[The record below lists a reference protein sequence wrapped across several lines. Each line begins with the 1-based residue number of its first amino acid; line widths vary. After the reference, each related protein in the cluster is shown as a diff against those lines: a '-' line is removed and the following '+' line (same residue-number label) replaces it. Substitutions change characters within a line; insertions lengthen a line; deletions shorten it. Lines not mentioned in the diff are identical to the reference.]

1 MKQCSATLSRRGFSL
16 IEILV
21 AMTILVVIVLIVGG
35 LFQQTSLA
43 WTLGM
48 QRATKQANV
57 RAVAGALGR
66 DLASMVDPG
75 NLVIYPSK
83 SGGDQAGALEA
94 GLGETMPEFV
104 SGGTL
109 TFWAVQAPDLF
120 DEDTKDTSRELVLIE
135 YAPSDPS
142 GNKVLRTVSAY
153 DRSSGS
159 LSSDKDKGQGGSTSE
174 FDLGDGSVSFEA
186 INEGYSDFASPY
198 GSNVAGV
205 RIVVSPTTP
214 STMTGYEIYV
224 GSCGPD
230 GIKGN
235 EDDIYPWGEGE
246 AE

>member
-21 AMTILVVIVLIVGG
+21 AMSILVVIVLIVGG

-48 QRATKQANV
+48 QRATEQSNV

-75 NLVIYPSK
+75 NLAIYPSK
-83 SGGDQAGALEA
+83 NGGDQQVDALNT
-94 GLGETMPEFV
+94 GLGV
-104 SGGTL
+104 SPSDLISTGGGL
-109 TFWAVQAPDLF
+109 KFWALRAPDMF
-120 DEDTKDTSRELVLIE
+120 DDDTVETSRELVLIE
-135 YAPSDPS
+135 YTA
-142 GNKVLRTVSAY
+142 GNKVKRTVSAY
-153 DRSSGS
+153 DKSS
-159 LSSDKDKGQGGSTSE
+159 SSPSSTSESQGGSTSE
-174 FDLGDGSVSFEA
+174 FALEDGSISFEA
-186 INEGYSDFASPY
+186 IDEGFADFASPY
-198 GSNVAGV
+198 GSRTAGV
-205 RIVVSPTTP
+205 RIVVTPTKP
-214 STMTGYEIYV
+214 STISGYEIYV

>member
-21 AMTILVVIVLIVGG
+21 AMSILVVIVLIVGG

-48 QRATKQANV
+48 QRATEQSNV

-83 SGGDQAGALEA
+83 TGGAQAGALSE
-94 GLGETMPEFV
+94 GLGGTTSNFV
-104 SGGTL
+104 SSGSL
-109 TFWAVQAPDLF
+109 KFWALRSPDIF
-120 DEDTKDTSRELVLIE
+120 DEDLDASRELVSIE
-135 YAPSDPS
+135 YTAS
-142 GNKVLRTVSAY
+142 GNKVTRTVSAY
-153 DRSSGS
+153 DTSGKS
-159 LSSDKDKGQGGSTSE
+159 LSTSE
-174 FDLGDGSVSFEA
+174 SQGGGTSEFELGDGSISFEA
-186 INEGYSDFASPY
+186 IDEGFADFASPY
-198 GSNVAGV
+198 GSNTAGV
-205 RIVVSPTTP
+205 RIVVTPTKP
-214 STMTGYEIYV
+214 STITGYEIYV

>member
-1 MKQCSATLSRRGFSL
+1 MKQCCATLSRGGFSL

-21 AMTILVVIVLIVGG
+21 AMAILVVIVLIVGG

-48 QRATKQANV
+48 QRATEQSNV

-75 NLVIYPSK
+75 NLVIYPAK
-83 SGGDQAGALEA
+83 NGGDQDGALDA
-94 GLGETMPEFV
+94 GLRESPSDLLS
-104 SGGTL
+104 SGSL
-109 TFWAVQAPDLF
+109 TFWALRAPDMF
-120 DEDTKDTSRELVLIE
+120 DDYTVDTSRELVLIK
-135 YAPSDPS
+135 YTPA
-142 GNKVLRTVSAY
+142 GNKVTRTVSAY
-153 DRSSGS
+153 DKSSSS
-159 LSSDKDKGQGGSTSE
+159 LSSTSENQGGSTSE
-174 FDLGDGSVSFEA
+174 FDLGDGSISFE
-186 INEGYSDFASPY
+186 EVKGKKGTDFASPY
-198 GSNVAGV
+198 GTDTAGV
-205 RIVVSPTTP
+205 RIMVTPTKP
-214 STMTGYEIYV
+214 STMIDYEIYV

>member
-21 AMTILVVIVLIVGG
+21 AMSILVVIVLIVGG

-48 QRATKQANV
+48 QRATEQANV

-75 NLVIYPSK
+75 NLAIYPSK
-83 SGGDQAGALEA
+83 SGGDQQAGALEVGKLDGDVSISEG
-94 GLGETMPEFV
+94 GLV
-104 SGGTL
+104 
-109 TFWAVQAPDLF
+109 FWALQAPDMF
-120 DEDTKDTSRELVLIE
+120 DEDTKDTSRELTLIE
-135 YAPSDPS
+135 YATS
-142 GNKVLRTVSAY
+142 GSKVTRTVSAY
-153 DRSSGS
+153 DKSSGS
-159 LSSDKDKGQGGSTSE
+159 LSTSENQGGSTSE
-174 FDLGDGSVSFEA
+174 FDLGDGGISFEA
-186 INEGYSDFASPY
+186 IDEGYADFASPY
-198 GSNVAGV
+198 EFAGV
-205 RIVVSPTTP
+205 RIKVTPAKP
-214 STMTGYEIYV
+214 STITGYEIYV

-230 GIKGN
+230 GESGT

>member
-1 MKQCSATLSRRGFSL
+1 MKQCCATLSRRGFSL

-21 AMTILVVIVLIVGG
+21 AMAILVVIVLIVGG

-48 QRATKQANV
+48 QRATEQSNV

-75 NLVIYPSK
+75 NLVIYPSS
-83 SGGDQAGALEA
+83 SGGDQAGALSE
-94 GLGETMPEFV
+94 GLGGTTKQLV
-104 SGGTL
+104 SSSSL
-109 TFWAVQAPDLF
+109 SFWALRAPDLF
-120 DEDTKDTSRELVLIE
+120 DKDLDASRELVFIE
-135 YAPSDPS
+135 YTAS
-142 GNKVLRTVSAY
+142 GNKVTRTVSAY
-153 DRSSGS
+153 DSSSTS
-159 LSSDKDKGQGGSTSE
+159 LSTSENQGGSTSE
-174 FDLGDGSVSFEA
+174 FDLGDGSISFKTVKEEIA
-186 INEGYSDFASPY
+186 DFASPY
-198 GSNVAGV
+198 GTDTAGV
-205 RIVVSPTTP
+205 RIMVTPTKP
-214 STMTGYEIYV
+214 STMIDYEIYV

>member
-1 MKQCSATLSRRGFSL
+1 MKQSSATLSRRGFSL

-21 AMTILVVIVLIVGG
+21 AMSILVVIVLIVGG

-48 QRATKQANV
+48 QRATEQSNV

-83 SGGDQAGALEA
+83 TGGDQAGALSE
-94 GLGETMPEFV
+94 GLGGTTSNFV
-104 SGGTL
+104 SSGSL
-109 TFWAVQAPDLF
+109 KFWALRSPDIF
-120 DEDTKDTSRELVLIE
+120 DEDLDASRELVSIE
-135 YAPSDPS
+135 YTAS
-142 GNKVLRTVSAY
+142 GNKVTRTVSAY
-153 DRSSGS
+153 DSSGKS
-159 LSSDKDKGQGGSTSE
+159 LSTSESQGGSTSE
-174 FDLGDGSVSFEA
+174 FELGDGSISFEA
-186 INEGYSDFASPY
+186 IDEGFADFASPY
-198 GSNVAGV
+198 GSNTAGV
-205 RIVVSPTTP
+205 RIVVTPTKP
-214 STMTGYEIYV
+214 STITGYEIYV

>member
-21 AMTILVVIVLIVGG
+21 AMSILVVIVLIVGG

-48 QRATKQANV
+48 QRATEQSNV

-83 SGGDQAGALEA
+83 TGGDQAGALSK
-94 GLGETMPEFV
+94 GLGGTTSNFV
-104 SGGTL
+104 SSGSL
-109 TFWAVQAPDLF
+109 KFWALRAPDMF
-120 DEDTKDTSRELVLIE
+120 DEATLKTLRELVLIE
-135 YAPSDPS
+135 YTAS
-142 GNKVLRTVSAY
+142 GNKVTRTVSAY
-153 DRSSGS
+153 DNPTKPTSAPSS
-159 LSSDKDKGQGGSTSE
+159 KDEQYGGSTSE
-174 FDLGDGSVSFEA
+174 FDLGDGSISFEA
-186 INEGYSDFASPY
+186 IDEGFADFASPY
-198 GSNVAGV
+198 GSNTAGV
-205 RIVVSPTTP
+205 RIVVTPTKP
-214 STMTGYEIYV
+214 STITGYEIYV

>member
-1 MKQCSATLSRRGFSL
+1 MKQCCATLSRGGFSL

-21 AMTILVVIVLIVGG
+21 AMSILVVIVLIVGG

-48 QRATKQANV
+48 QRATEQSNV

-75 NLVIYPSK
+75 NLTIYPSK
-83 SGGDQAGALEA
+83 SGGDQAGALKAGKLKEA
-94 GLGETMPEFV
+94 VSVSEGE
-104 SGGTL
+104 L
-109 TFWAVQAPDLF
+109 AFWALRAPDLF
-120 DEDTKDTSRELVLIE
+120 AKEDDSVTRELIFIKYSV
-135 YAPSDPS
+135 
-142 GNKVLRTVSAY
+142 GNEVTRTVSAY
-153 DRSSGS
+153 GTSDS
-159 LSSDKDKGQGGSTSE
+159 LEEISNAK
-174 FDLGDGSVSFEA
+174 FNLGDNGSISFHE
-186 INEGYSDFASPY
+186 IKEGYADFASPY
-198 GSNVAGV
+198 GETAGV
-205 RIVVSPTTP
+205 RIEVTPTKP
-214 STMTGYEIYV
+214 STITGYEIYV

>member
-21 AMTILVVIVLIVGG
+21 AMSILVVIVLIVGG

-48 QRATKQANV
+48 QRATEQSNV

-83 SGGDQAGALEA
+83 TGGDQAGALSE
-94 GLGETMPEFV
+94 GLGGTTSNFV
-104 SGGTL
+104 SSGSL
-109 TFWAVQAPDLF
+109 KFWALRSPDIF
-120 DEDTKDTSRELVLIE
+120 DEDLDASRELVSIE
-135 YAPSDPS
+135 YTAS
-142 GNKVLRTVSAY
+142 GNKVTRTVSAY
-153 DRSSGS
+153 DTSGKS
-159 LSSDKDKGQGGSTSE
+159 LSTSESQGGSTSE
-174 FDLGDGSVSFEA
+174 FELGDGSISFEA
-186 INEGYSDFASPY
+186 IDEGFADFASPY
-198 GSNVAGV
+198 GSNTAGV
-205 RIVVSPTTP
+205 RIVVTPTKP
-214 STMTGYEIYV
+214 STITGYEIYV